1 MIMCFFFFQA
11 EDGIRD
17 LTVTGVQTCALPIFS
32 CASAR
37 RCMVMAHTNTPST
50 SPEWKNDRRAR
61 PVDLRR
67 VHNDLGRTLA
77 DLNLRADFLNLRGL
91 LFELRRQSFR
101 SFLLLGDD
109 FLLFRNPG
117 VELCDAHLLL
127 LNFTILFEEFVEQHR
142 VHRLIADSARF
153 TLLIARDQAGI
164 YLLDLLGYQ
173 AKLRDALRI

>member
-1 MIMCFFFFQA
+1 MCATYPMATASTSDSELNSQSTVARTLSIAIMETVPVTPSNFF
-11 EDGIRD
+11 
-17 LTVTGVQTCALPIFS
+17 
-32 CASAR
+32 CASAHR
-37 RCMVMAHTNTPST
+37 YMVMAHTNTPST

-77 DLNLRADFLNLRGL
+77 DLNPRADFLNLRGL

-127 LNFTILFEEFVEQHR
+127 LNFTMLFQEFIEQHR
-142 VHRLIADSARF
+142 VHRFVAHGIDLPIGV
-153 TLLIARDQAGI
+153 ARDQIGV
-164 YLLDLLGYQ
+164 DLFHL
-173 AKLRDALRI
+173 